1 MKIFRLM
8 SVVLILLTILF
19 SHNANAQMRDMYEA
33 EAEALRQ
40 AIQDTDDS
48 VLKRE
53 YRSQL
58 RQVENNIRALESDAP
73 VFRFEDAATEFQRK
87 LNEGQQQLLQQQR
100 ELNAIVQEKQRQATS
115 PYRCC
120 RKAD

>member
-87 LNEGQQQLLQQQR
+87 LNEGQ
-100 ELNAIVQEKQRQATS
+100 
-115 PYRCC
+115 
-120 RKAD
+120 